1 VRRARAALA
10 TLPWVEQDSVKID
23 VVAHEARF
31 KLKDR
36 AAWNENAIRSA
47 FKDQDFAELTVTNMP
62 P

>member
-1 VRRARAALA
+1 MRARAALA
-10 TLPWVEQDSVKID
+10 TLPWVEQDSIKTD
-23 VVAHEARF
+23 VPNHEVRF

-47 FKDQDFAELTVTNMP
+47 FKGQAFPELTVTTMP